1 VHAAHRDVESRKGA
15 FQAAENDM
23 ADRIGN
29 GRADAG
35 FPQVMLPFGLEA
47 LVEINRPT
55 LEAMAQMNGK
65 VYENIATLNK
75 NWASFL
81 NRRLKEDLGMPK
93 QLASCKNVQE
103 IYSVYADFFQTAMS
117 DYQSEFEQMSKIGKA
132 LAEETLQSV
141 QTRVQEIS
149 REAGRAHN

>member
-1 VHAAHRDVESRKGA
+1 M
-15 FQAAENDM
+15 AERN
-23 ADRIGN
+23 GN
-29 GRADAG
+29 GRAESA
-35 FPQVMLPFGLEA
+35 FPQMMVPFGLEA

-55 LEAMAQMNGK
+55 LEAMAQMNGR

-75 NWASFL
+75 NWASFV

-117 DYQSEFEQMSKIGKA
+117 DYQSEFEQISKIGKA
-132 LAEETLQSV
+132 LAEETMQVV

-149 REAGRAHN
+149 REVPRPHN

>member
-1 VHAAHRDVESRKGA
+1 
-15 FQAAENDM
+15 M
-23 ADRIGN
+23 ADKIGN

-35 FPQVMLPFGLEA
+35 FPQMILPFGLEA

-55 LEAMAQMNGK
+55 LEAMAQVNGK

-75 NWASFL
+75 NWTSFV
-81 NRRLKEDLGMPK
+81 NRRLKEDLSVPK

-103 IYSVYADFFQTAMS
+103 VYSVYADFFQTAMS
-117 DYQSEFEQMSKIGKA
+117 DYQSEFEQMSKLGKA
-132 LAEETLQSV
+132 LAEETIQVV

-149 REAGRAHN
+149 REAARPHN

>member
-1 VHAAHRDVESRKGA
+1 M
-15 FQAAENDM
+15 AE
-23 ADRIGN
+23 RTGN
-29 GRADAG
+29 GRAEPA
-35 FPQVMLPFGLEA
+35 FPQMMVPFGLEA

-55 LEAMAQMNGK
+55 LEAMAQMNGR

-75 NWASFL
+75 NWASFV

-132 LAEETLQSV
+132 LAEETMQAV

-149 REAGRAHN
+149 REVTRPHN